1 MKDMK
6 AEERIAQLEAEVA
19 TLREQLAQALAR
31 IHELEGQQSKD
42 SHNSH
47 QPPSRNQPWRKRY
60 NQRKASGKP
69 SGGQVGHT
77 GHSLA
82 MVESPERVL
91 THRPTRC
98 GGCQQ
103 SLEGVPGAVVERR
116 QVQDLPSLQVVV
128 CEHQVEELCCP
139 QCQQVS
145 RGSFPPEVSA
155 PTQYGPGN
163 LHQGKEG

>member
-42 SHNSH
+42 
-47 QPPSRNQPWRKRY
+47 
-60 NQRKASGKP
+60 SGKP

-139 QCQQVS
+139 QCQLVS

-155 PTQYGPGN
+155 PTQYGPG
-163 LHQGKEG
+163 

>member
-103 SLEGVPGAVVERR
+103 SLEGVPGAVGRAP
-116 QVQDLPSLQVVV
+116 PSAGSAIAA
-128 CEHQVEELCCP
+128 
-139 QCQQVS
+139 VS
-145 RGSFPPEVSA
+145 GV
-155 PTQYGPGN
+155 
-163 LHQGKEG
+163 